1 MTLAN
6 AAAYF
11 SCTKE
16 MKPVDQFLDGQSL
29 YVIAPGSAGKEVVL
43 QYSSDL
49 ASGRSFS
56 TDANGREMQVRQ
68 AGCQ

>member
-1 MTLAN
+1 
-6 AAAYF
+6 
-11 SCTKE
+11 